1 MKEKLKLSL
10 KTGAIS
16 SLFELRIKHE
26 VNIYFKAMKSG

>member
-10 KTGAIS
+10 KTGTIS

-26 VNIYFKAMKSG
+26 VKFYFKALKSG